1 MQIELDDADTNWA
14 RPGVYQVADRVFRI
28 PLPLPHA
35 GLRAVNAYALADDGG
50 LVLVDSGWGLE
61 AARETLDEA
70 LAALD
75 RRVADVRRF
84 LVTHLHRDH
93 YGLAV
98 ALRREFGQTVSLGDG
113 ERPSIEILS
122 EPTHKPMG
130 AHAVLLARWGA
141 GPLVD
146 WLRARWEDSNHDPAD
161 WAPPDDWLTGGS
173 DVTLPARTLRV
184 VATPGHTRGH
194 VVFVDE
200 HAGLLFAGDHVLPH
214 TTPSIGIEVAP
225 ADLDQ
230 TADPVRR
237 TRPVQ
242 PDAGRRRDRRPPR
255 PARRAGAP
263 EGHRNGCGPALR
275 RRITIL
281 LAGACLLRPG
291 DREVLTHLDR
301 DALPVGGDEVGLVH
315 AVGVGL
321 DPLDR
326 GAGILRQRGRL
337 DLLCGVAGEQGLV
350 GPLALGLIPGAR
362 RMVLAGRSRRGRRG
376 GRGRLG
382 GVGDRAG
389 GEQRCD

>member
-75 RRVADVRRF
+75 RRVTDVRRF

-214 TTPSIGIEVAP
+214 ITPSIGFEVAP
-225 ADLDQ
+225 AEQPLGDFLQSLRLVREMPDRRLLP
-230 TADPVRR
+230 AHGPVR
-237 TRPVQ
+237 PS
-242 PDAGRRRDRRPPR
+242 
-255 PARRAGAP
+255 
-263 EGHRNGCGPALR
+263 
-275 RRITIL
+275 
-281 LAGACLLRPG
+281 
-291 DREVLTHLDR
+291 
-301 DALPVGGDEVGLVH
+301 VH
-315 AVGVGL
+315 ARVDEL
-321 DPLDR
+321 LHHHAR
-326 GAGILRQRGRL
+326 RL
-337 DLLCGVAGEQGLV
+337 DLTQRAVTGDTATAYEVADRLTWTRRQTPFADLDPFNQMLAVAETAAHLDLLV
-350 GPLALGLIPGAR
+350 AQ
-362 RMVLAGRSRRGRRG
+362 
-376 GRGRLG
+376 GRLKATETDA
-382 GVGDRAG
+382 VRRYGDA
-389 GEQRCD
+389 